1 MNELGLTREAAEALA
16 ERVPRDAGWDSS
28 QWSFVHEGKP
38 LLVKDIRYSSPF
50 YRRTA
55 GRLILANEE
64 RIYRRADGLFFVP
77 KCYGRLDP
85 WSLLFERID
94 AIPLT
99 RVDPR
104 DLPKGFYRQVLSCLE
119 QLHGRG
125 IVHLDLRHMG
135 NFLVT
140 PSGRPVL
147 VDFESSLFLGR
158 SVFSRKALVP
168 LLSWIDF
175 SGVLKFLLRD
185 FPDQVSEEEL
195 KRFKRY
201 RRLHF
206 LWPFHRIARKIRH
219 R

>member
-16 ERVPRDAGWDSS
+16 GTVPRDAGWDSS
-28 QWSFVHEGKP
+28 QWSLVHAGTS
-38 LLVKDIRYSSPF
+38 LLVKDIRYSAPF

-55 GRLILANEE
+55 GRLILAHEE
-64 RIYRRADGLFFVP
+64 RIYRRTEGLPFVP

-85 WSLLFERID
+85 WSLLFERVD
-94 AIPLT
+94 ATPLT
-99 RVDPR
+99 RVNPR
-104 DLPKGFYRQVLSCLE
+104 DLPEGFYRQVLSCLE

-135 NFLVT
+135 NILVT

-147 VDFESSLFLGR
+147 IDFESSLFLGR
-158 SVFSRKALVP
+158 GPFSRKTLVP

-175 SGVLKFLLRD
+175 SGILKFLLRD
-185 FPDQVSEEEL
+185 FPDQVSEEDR
-195 KRFKRY
+195 KRYERY
-201 RRLHF
+201 RRLHV